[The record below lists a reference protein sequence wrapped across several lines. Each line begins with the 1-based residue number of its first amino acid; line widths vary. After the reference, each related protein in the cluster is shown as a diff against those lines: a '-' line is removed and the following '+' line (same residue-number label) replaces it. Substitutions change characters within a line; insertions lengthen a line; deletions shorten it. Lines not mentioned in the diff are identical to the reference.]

1 MRRNATAAAML
12 GREFIF
18 RLTLTSEAD
27 GADESADGG
36 SAWHRTDAS
45 GRVCG
50 GDDDE
55 ANARRPL
62 YRVDAVGLPNLNVML
77 AQHRTEL
84 SAPQLCPGVQ

>member
-36 SAWHRTDAS
+36 SATHRTDAS
-45 GRVCG
+45 DRVGG
-50 GDDDE
+50 GDDE
-55 ANARRPL
+55 ATARRPL

-77 AQHRTEL
+77 AQLR
-84 SAPQLCPGVQ
+84 S